1 MAKIYARKIK
11 KGEMS
16 IDQVPEKWREEV
28 KRLLEEI

>member
-28 KRLLEEI
+28 KKLLGE